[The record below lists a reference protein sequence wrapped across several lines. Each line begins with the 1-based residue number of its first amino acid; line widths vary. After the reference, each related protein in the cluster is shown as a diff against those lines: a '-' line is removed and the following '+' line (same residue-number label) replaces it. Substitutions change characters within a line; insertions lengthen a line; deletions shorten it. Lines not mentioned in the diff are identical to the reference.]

1 MTENI
6 SRSWSMKTK
15 FGLSVERFD
24 KAAKRES
31 GPFAWI
37 VFNVISKYLPST
49 LSLIRSSVWGLEDL
63 QVRRLQRAVTENDRV
78 YLMRVPSPGSLP
90 PLLAFSMV
98 KPLAMSKVLDVSK
111 EKTFA
116 NLVPDSSVICSFQ
129 VH

>member
-6 SRSWSMKTK
+6 SRSLSMKTR

-24 KAAKRES
+24 RAVKRES
-31 GPFAWI
+31 GPPAWI
-37 VFNVISKYLPST
+37 IFNVVSKYLPLT
-49 LSLIRSSVWGLEDL
+49 LSLMRSSMWGPDDL
-63 QVRRLQRAVTENDRV
+63 QVRRLQRAVKENDRV
-78 YLMRVPSPGSLP
+78 YLMRVLSPGSLP

-98 KPLAMSKVLDVSK
+98 KPLAMSEVLDVSK

-116 NLVPDSSVICSFQ
+116 SLVPDSSVRCSFQ